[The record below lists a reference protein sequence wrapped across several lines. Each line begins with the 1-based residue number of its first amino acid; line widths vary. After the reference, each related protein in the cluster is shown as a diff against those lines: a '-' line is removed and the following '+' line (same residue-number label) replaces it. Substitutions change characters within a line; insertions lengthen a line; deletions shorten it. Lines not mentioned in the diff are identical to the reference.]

1 MLKSTAS
8 VFLTL
13 LEINTSRDDIDCPG
27 DTISY
32 NCFIISNT
40 ETPNLIWNI
49 TLPGLTPISF
59 TYDSTSTLNDIHH
72 LDMNI
77 SVTLT
82 ELDTIAITEFVN
94 EELIESIIVIT
105 VLKNVTMN
113 GTNLEC
119 SIANLHSDSTV
130 LFVNTS
136 GKTVETC

>member
-1 MLKSTAS
+1 M
-8 VFLTL
+8 
-13 LEINTSRDDIDCPG
+13 EINTSRDDIDCPG

-40 ETPNLIWNI
+40 ETPHLIWNV
-49 TLPGLTPISF
+49 TFPGLTPISF
-59 TYDSTSTLNDIHH
+59 THDSTSTLYDIHY

-82 ELDTIAITEFVN
+82 ELDTIATTESVN
-94 EELIESIIVIT
+94 EEQIESIIVIT

-113 GTNLEC
+113 GTKLEC
-119 SIANLHSDSTV
+119 STANLDSDSTV

-136 GKTVETC
+136 GMIADIC

>member
-32 NCFIISNT
+32 NCFIVSNT
-40 ETPNLIWNI
+40 ETPHLIWNI

-59 TYDSTSTLNDIHH
+59 TYDSTSTLYDIHH
-72 LDMNI
+72 LDTNI
-77 SVTLT
+77 TVTLT
-82 ELDTIAITEFVN
+82 ELNTFTTTEFIN
-94 EELIESIIVIT
+94 EEHIASIIVIT

-119 SIANLHSDSTV
+119 SIANLDSDSTV

-136 GKTVETC
+136 GMIVKTY